1 MSNSEHRRIEGLVT
15 LISTEQ
21 VEKFAYTL
29 LALLAR
35 EKSQEDQNI
44 DACLREL
51 ACHVGDAARAQIY
64 DVECNLLWA
73 KTIIENWARK
83 NSAEPETQKYS
94 QYTQEQVSTLDF
106 VHYYLIILACE

>member
-1 MSNSEHRRIEGLVT
+1 MNQVSLIFEMGGDSFSLAFSISFSLLMSNSEHRRIEGLVT

-64 DVECNLLWA
+64 DVECNLL
-73 KTIIENWARK
+73 
-83 NSAEPETQKYS
+83 
-94 QYTQEQVSTLDF
+94 
-106 VHYYLIILACE
+106 